1 MANTYRKALT
11 HLEPEEASFRQSVRR
26 FAEQEVRPLTRSME
40 AETSIPPGLLAQFFR
55 LGLMG
60 IEVPEAFGGSGA
72 HMMEVVLAVEELSRV
87 DASVAVMVD
96 VQNTLVNAILQRWA
110 SPELLGRFLPELAQG
125 RLGSFALSESG
136 SGSDAFALQTRAE
149 RRDGAWVLQGRKLWV
164 SGGREAGLYLVFAS
178 TDPSKGH
185 KGITAFVVERQ
196 SEGLAV
202 GRNEHKLGIR
212 ASSTTELILDQCQVP
227 GDHLIGE
234 PGSGY
239 RIAIEALN
247 TGRIGIAAQ
256 MVGVAQGALDA
267 TLPYLQERRQFDRRL
282 SEFQGIQFQVAQ
294 AAAEL
299 EGSRLLVYNA
309 ARLKDGGEP
318 FAQQAAMAKLIASQ
332 VAEKVTS
339 LCVELFGGYGYTE
352 DYPVE
357 KYYRDAKIGA
367 IYEGTTNMQLSTIAK
382 GLGLRSAP

>member
-1 MANTYRKALT
+1 MANRYPKALT
-11 HLEPEEASFRQSVRR
+11 DLEPEEASFRLSIRR
-26 FAEQEVRPLTRSME
+26 FAEQEVRPLTRGME
-40 AETSIPPGLLAQFFR
+40 AEACIPSHLIHQFFQ

-60 IEVPEAFGGSGA
+60 IEIPEAFGGSGGY
-72 HMMEVVLAVEELSRV
+72 MMEVVLAVEELSRV

-96 VQNTLVNAILQRWA
+96 VQNTLVNAILQRWG
-110 SPELLGRFLPELAQG
+110 SPELQGRYLPELAQE
-125 RLGSFALSESG
+125 RIGSFALSESG

-164 SGGREAGLYLVFAS
+164 SNGREAGFFLVFAS
-178 TDPSKGH
+178 TDPSKGR
-185 KGITAFVVERQ
+185 KGITAFAVARQ

-202 GRNEHKLGIR
+202 GRSEHKLGIR
-212 ASSTTELILDQCQVP
+212 ASSTTELILDQCRVP
-227 GDHLIGE
+227 EDHLIGE

-247 TGRIGIAAQ
+247 AGRIGIAAQ

-267 TLPYLQERRQFDRRL
+267 TLPYLQERRQFGKRL

-299 EGSRLLVYNA
+299 EGARLLVYNA
-309 ARLKDGGEP
+309 ARLKDGGAP
-318 FAQQAAMAKLIASQ
+318 FAQQAAMAKLISSQ

-367 IYEGTTNMQLSTIAK
+367 IYEGTTNMQLTTIAK